1 VERLP
6 QHDERKQI
14 KELIDY
20 YKVVFTTLAN
30 CASHQLGEVIFRR
43 AVVKV
48 PDLMEEV
55 AHYHAKA
62 IRKYPDASKIHITVC
77 ETSVNCDPHLIL
89 FLMEQLVDAALA
101 TSPTDSL
108 ALTAESEGE
117 FVRFALENSSQKM
130 SREALQTLFA
140 PSPERVACMPD
151 GKLAGMEYII
161 AREIMREHDGYFG
174 HIGCRIN
181 AEPTS
186 NGYTVWFTI
195 PEVK

>member
-1 VERLP
+1 MG
-6 QHDERKQI
+6 
-14 KELIDY
+14 EL
-20 YKVVFTTLAN
+20 T
-30 CASHQLGEVIFRR
+30 GEV
-43 AVVKV
+43 AQ
-48 PDLMEEV
+48 
-55 AHYHAKA
+55 YHAKA
-62 IRKYPDASKIHITVC
+62 IRKYPDAPNIHITAC

-108 ALTAESEGE
+108 ALTAESEGG
-117 FVRFALENSSQKM
+117 FVKISMENRSQKM
-130 SREALQTLFA
+130 SREALHTLFA
-140 PSPERVACMPD
+140 PSPERITCTAD
-151 GKLAGMEYII
+151 GKLVGMEYII

-186 NGYTVWFTI
+186 TGYTIWFTI